1 MDSVAG
7 LVGGARAD
15 GAFLLRSAFSPP
27 WSFRVRDEAPLSAA
41 VCVTGGAWLA
51 TDDGGTWQLEP
62 GDVALLR
69 GPDPYTVAA
78 DPSIPPSIFVEPGQ
92 QCVDADGVPVT
103 GDLLDPGS
111 RTWGNDHQGRDVLVT
126 GTSATTAAVG
136 DRLLRALPPV
146 VVLARESWS
155 ADLVDLLCAEV
166 QRDAPGQDVFL
177 DRLLDLVVLA
187 AVRAWLA
194 TDDRAPAW
202 HRAGADRVVGPALTA
217 VHERPEQPWT
227 VASLAAEA
235 GVSRAAFARR
245 FTELVGEPPG
255 QYLTSWRLAVAAD
268 LLERTDATI
277 ESVARQ
283 VGYGS
288 PFALSAAFSR
298 VRGVSPA
305 RHRARARVG

>member
-27 WSFRVRDEAPLSAA
+27 WSFRVRDEAPLSVA
-41 VCVTGGAWLA
+41 VCVAGSAWLT
-51 TDDGGTWQLEP
+51 TDDGGTWQLQP

-78 DPSIPPSIFVEPGQ
+78 DPGIPPTIFVEPGQ
-92 QCVDADGVPVT
+92 LCVDAAGRPVT
-103 GDLLDPGS
+103 DDLLDPGS
-111 RTWGNDHQGRDVLVT
+111 RTWGNDHAGRDVLVT
-126 GTSATTAAVG
+126 GTYATTAAVG

-146 VVLARESWS
+146 VVLPRDSWS

-166 QRDAPGQDVFL
+166 QRDAPGQEVFL

-202 HRAGADRVVGPALTA
+202 HRAAADRVVGAALTA
-217 VHERPEQPWT
+217 MHERPEQPWT
-227 VASLAAEA
+227 VASLAAA
-235 GVSRAAFARR
+235 SGASRAAFARR
-245 FTELVGEPPG
+245 FTELVGEPPL

-268 LLERTDATI
+268 LLERTDATLG
-277 ESVARQ
+277 SVARA

-288 PFALSAAFSR
+288 PFALSAAFTR

-305 RHRARARVG
+305 AHRARATVG

>member
-7 LVGGARAD
+7 LVHGARAD
-15 GAFLLRSAFSPP
+15 GAFLLRSVFTPP
-27 WSFRVRDEAPLSAA
+27 WSFRVRDEAPLTVA

-51 TDDGGTWQLEP
+51 TDDGDAWCLGP
-62 GDVALLR
+62 GDLALLR
-69 GPDPYTVAA
+69 GPGPYTVAA
-78 DPSIPPSIFVEPGQ
+78 DPSIAPSIFVEPGQ
-92 QCVDADGVPVT
+92 HCVDAAGRPVT
-103 GDLLDPGS
+103 GDLLDPTS
-111 RTWGNDHQGRDVLVT
+111 RTWGNDHDGPDVLVT
-126 GTSATTAAVG
+126 GTYATTAAVG

-146 VVLARESWS
+146 VVLERDSWA
-155 ADLVDLLCAEV
+155 ADLVDLFCAEV

-202 HRAGADRVVGPALTA
+202 HRAAGDPIVGPALTA

-245 FTELVGEPPG
+245 FTELVGEPPL

-268 LLERTDATI
+268 LLERTDATL
-277 ESVARQ
+277 ESVARR

-288 PFALSAAFSR
+288 PFALSAAFTR
-298 VRGVSPA
+298 VRGTSPA
-305 RHRARARVG
+305 AHRARTRVR